1 MQPKIPPSLEARLQP
16 HLQRVRDGVG
26 GDDDMLPTVFAILL
40 ERQQE
45 LELATGNSAVNLD
58 STVKEVARVS
68 GRHFEL
74 LLMRQKELERVAS
87 NTATEVGNVRK
98 AIDAIAERQSAIETR
113 LEVLQSVVIK
123 RATVALTI
131 QVIGLVVLMSAIAF
145 LMFRR

>member
-45 LELATGNSAVNLD
+45 LELATGNSAVNL
-58 STVKEVARVS
+58 

>member
-68 GRHFEL
+68 ERHFEL
-74 LLMRQKELERVAS
+74 LLERVAS
-87 NTATEVGNVRK
+87 NTATEVGDVRK